1 MTGISDVIAAGGLLR
16 DALFAQSD
24 LPGADSDE
32 FRSMHLQV
40 DSTLKKMLSSGDS
53 DGSSAFAQVNAATQ
67 AVNAYQPANMD
78 QIRQSVNS
86 ALEAMRVMIRP
97 SAQFTE
103 MFRGA
108 LKVRGFAAP
117 TPPVVAAAGAPDGA
131 PTPAPPPSPPLADQP
146 EQYYKSLIKLFP
158 TEAATA
164 YPLISGIAGSD
175 SKLRIGLI
183 IVLLAFVVLIRYL
196 ATQSLTDRKPDF
208 AAILTA
214 AVSFLLFALS
224 LGGFGSLGLGE
235 RTPLVAS
242 FLTIL
247 WVALVPYLV
256 RQKATPEA

>member
-1 MTGISDVIAAGGLLR
+1 MTGISDVVAAGGLLR

-32 FRSMHLQV
+32 FRSLHLQV
-40 DSTLKKMLSSGDS
+40 DSTLKRMLSSGDS
-53 DGSSAFAQVNAATQ
+53 DGSSALARVNAATQ
-67 AVNAYQPANMD
+67 AVNAYRPANMD
-78 QIRQSVNS
+78 QIRQAVNT
-86 ALEAMRVMIRP
+86 ALDAMRAMIRP
-97 SAQFTE
+97 SAQFAE
-103 MFRGA
+103 LFRGA

-117 TPPVVAAAGAPDGA
+117 TPPVVAAAAAAAPDGA
-131 PTPAPPPSPPLADQP
+131 PPPVTPPIAADRP

-164 YPLISGIAGSD
+164 YPLVSGIAGND
-175 SKLRIGLI
+175 SSLRISLI
-183 IVLLAFVVLIRYL
+183 LVLLAFVIVLRYL
-196 ATQSLTDRKPDF
+196 ATQSLKDGKPDF
-208 AAILTA
+208 GAILTA
-214 AVSFLLFALS
+214 AVSFLLFAVS

-256 RQKATPEA
+256 RQQATPEA